1 MEQFNLIPSQGNWN
15 DAASLLNTNFLRAYT
30 QLVKLFNSTNRYKG
44 VFPSLE
50 KLQAAVLSPVKG
62 DWAYIGSG
70 FPMPV
75 YIYDGAW
82 KVNGSGNGG
91 DSVDAVNAAK
101 LAAIKDIVE
110 QAGQYLPITEDGWL
124 FTDKE
129 GRQMVSITNE
139 GFDAAAITA
148 HFRQLLED
156 AGIAGDLEYEVISE
170 VDY

>member
-1 MEQFNLIPSQGNWN
+1 MESFNNVPATGDWNQASGLIN
-15 DAASLLNTNFLRAYT
+15 ANFLQIYT

-44 VFPSLE
+44 VYPTLA
-50 KLQAAVLSPVKG
+50 KLQAAVSSPVSG

-70 FPMPV
+70 FPMSI
-75 YIYDGAW
+75 YIYDGSW
-82 KVNGSGNGG
+82 KTNGYGDGG
-91 DSVDAVNAAK
+91 DSVDAVNTAK

-110 QAGQYLPITEDGWL
+110 QAGQYLPITEDGWF
-124 FTDKE
+124 FTDKA

-139 GFDAAAITA
+139 GFDAAAITT
-148 HFRQLLED
+148 HFKQLLED